1 MALSLDSIIHA
12 VKSAGSARS
21 RSKDSVRVAVYVD
34 DSATPFLVDAVRE
47 ALVPQTTSALV
58 RVERLTGEPAPVLDD
73 TDIVLVLTCGSDHLE
88 RAVGSLLAAGAPVA
102 VLAESSVEVPFIRQ
116 DTQMLSLIPATDKT
130 HLLGQLSRWILDH
143 TEKETVFAAN
153 FPFLRVAAGSRA
165 ISKCTAANTLTAI
178 LPWPRGADFP
188 TMTGAQIDMLFQLAG
203 IYGKPIDR
211 DRAYEVAAVFALALA
226 LRKAS
231 RTVAE
236 GAGRAAPLV
245 NAAIAGAGTWCMGL
259 GLSALYEHDVDYAPL
274 NAALDKLAGTA
285 RKAVAPVASAVSNAM
300 GRATAQA
307 AAPARD
313 TAARTA

>member
-1 MALSLDSIIHA
+1 MALSLDSIVHA
-12 VKSAGSARS
+12 VKSAASARS
-21 RSKDSVRVAVYVD
+21 KSKDSVRVAVYVD
-34 DSATPFLVDAVRE
+34 GSATPFLVDAVRE
-47 ALVPQTTSALV
+47 ALVPQTTAAVV
-58 RVERLTGEPAPVLDD
+58 RVERLTDEPAPVLDG
-73 TDIVLVLTCGSDHLE
+73 TDIVLVLTCGSNHLE

-102 VLAESSVEVPFIRQ
+102 VLAESSVEVPFIKR
-116 DTQMLSLIPATDKT
+116 DTRMLSLISATDRT

-165 ISKCTAANTLTAI
+165 ISTCTAANTLTAV

-203 IYGKPIDR
+203 IYGKSIDR
-211 DRAYEVAAVFALALA
+211 DRAYEVAAVVALALA
-226 LRKAS
+226 LRKVS
-231 RTVAE
+231 RTVSE

-274 NAALDKLAGTA
+274 NAMLDTLAGTV
-285 RKAVAPVASAVSNAM
+285 RKVAAPVVSAASKAA
-300 GRATAQA
+300 GRAADQAPAPSRGA
-307 AAPARD
+307 AARPA
-313 TAARTA
+313 